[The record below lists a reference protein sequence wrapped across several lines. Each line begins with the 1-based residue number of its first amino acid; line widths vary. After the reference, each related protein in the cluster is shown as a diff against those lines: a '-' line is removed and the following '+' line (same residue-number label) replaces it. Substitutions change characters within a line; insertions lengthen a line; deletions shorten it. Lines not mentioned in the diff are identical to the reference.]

1 MRSEMVSRTISPR
14 PLSLSEPQ
22 LGGNEWRYLK
32 ECLDSG
38 WVSSVGPFVER
49 FEREMAAYV
58 GTTHAVAVVNGTA
71 ALHIALLIAG
81 VQPGDEVVVPTLTFI
96 AAVNAIR
103 YCGAEPVFMD
113 SDPQTWQLDVERC
126 EQFLARECRSTT
138 EGCVNTMSG
147 RRVRAILPVHL
158 LGLACEMDRLVEL
171 ARRYGLNVVED
182 AAEAVGVR
190 YRGRHAGTFG
200 DIGVLSFNGNKVMT
214 TGGGGMLVTNESS
227 IAARAR
233 YLTTQ
238 AKDDPSEYIHHEVG
252 YNYRLT
258 NLQAALGVAQ
268 LEQLDSFIM
277 RKRRIARDYA
287 ERLRPLQQDG
297 LTLMPEPAHT
307 EATYWL
313 YTVLLGAD
321 TTRARRQN
329 VIRHLNSEG
338 IGARPLWHP
347 VHRLRPYAACQAFEI
362 EWADRLYERA
372 LSLPSSVGL
381 EEAEVERCVEALRR
395 ALSYKGRS

>member
-395 ALSYKGRS
+395 ALSYKGSS

>member
-200 DIGVLSFNGNKVMT
+200 DIGILSFNGNKVMT

-395 ALSYKGRS
+395 ALSYKGSS